1 MPSGPGIYFFLD
13 RKGNV
18 LYVGKAK
25 NLKKR
30 VSNYFTNTTG
40 ILEKTKLLIFQAH
53 KIKTIK
59 TSSEIEAFLLE
70 ANYIKE
76 YKPKFNLKLTDGK
89 AYPLIRIT
97 IKDKYPKVLVA
108 RKTDD
113 KKSLYFGPYPQAK
126 SMRLVLKTIRKI
138 FPFQSIPN
146 HGKGICLYHHLELC
160 PCPSVFDS
168 LDLKKEYKKNIKHL
182 IAFLNGKTKK
192 VLSDLKKER
201 DIFSKKEEFE
211 KANLIQQKIT
221 AIELIIN
228 SYSLRFDQDINP
240 NMKED
245 LAKLALKSLKEIL
258 LLNNI
263 KVTSLERIECYDI
276 SNTSGKNA
284 TGSMVVFTNGQK
296 DASSYR
302 KFRIKNNHVLPD
314 DFAMMEEVLSRR
326 LKHQEWTFPDLFIV
340 DGGKGQVSSALK
352 ALSENNIEIPVVGL
366 AKKEETIITSNFKEI
381 ILPKDSQALKLMME
395 IRDEAHRFAITYH
408 KKLRS
413 KEFISS

>member
-1 MPSGPGIYFFLD
+1 MPSGPGIYLFLD

-30 VSNYFTNTTG
+30 VSNYFVNTARL
-40 ILEKTKLLIFQAH
+40 LEKTKLLVYQADR
-53 KIKTIK
+53 IRTIE

-70 ANYIKE
+70 ASYIK
-76 YKPKFNLKLTDGK
+76 KHQPKFNIKLTDGK
-89 AYPLIRIT
+89 EYPLIKIT
-97 IKDKYPKVLVA
+97 IRDKYPKVLVA

-126 SMRLVLKTIRKI
+126 SMRLVLKTIRRI
-138 FPFQSIPN
+138 FPFQSVPN

-201 DIFSKKEEFE
+201 GIFSKQEEFE

-245 LAKLALKSLKEIL
+245 LEKFNVDSLKVALRSHGINVADL
-258 LLNNI
+258 D
-263 KVTSLERIECYDI
+263 RIECFDI
-276 SNTSGKNA
+276 SNISGKFA
-284 TGSMVVFTNGQK
+284 VGSMAVFINGRK
-296 DASSYR
+296 DKSLYR

-352 ALSENNIEIPVVGL
+352 ALNESNIKIPVVGL
-366 AKKEETIITSNFKEI
+366 AKKEETIIASNFKEI

-395 IRDEAHRFAITYH
+395 IRDEAHRFAISYH

>member
-1 MPSGPGIYFFLD
+1 M
-13 RKGNV
+13 
-18 LYVGKAK
+18 YVGKAK

-30 VSNYFTNTTG
+30 VSNYFVNTARL
-40 ILEKTKLLIFQAH
+40 LEKTKLLVYQADR
-53 KIKTIK
+53 IRTIK

-70 ANYIKE
+70 SSYIKK
-76 YKPKFNLKLTDGK
+76 YKPKFNIRLTDGK

-113 KKSLYFGPYPQAK
+113 KSSLYFGPYPQAK
-126 SMRLVLKTIRKI
+126 AMRLVLKTIRKI
-138 FPFQSIPN
+138 FPFQSVLN
-146 HGKGICLYHHLELC
+146 HGKGICLYHHLGLC
-160 PCPSVFDS
+160 PCPSVFGS
-168 LDLKKEYKKNIKHL
+168 LDLKKEYGGNIRHL

-192 VLSDLKKER
+192 VINDLKKER

-228 SYSLRFDQDINP
+228 FYSLRFDQDINP
-240 NMKED
+240 NIGED
-245 LAKLALKSLKEIL
+245 LEKSKAAALKIALQSYGV
-258 LLNNI
+258 NI
-263 KVTSLERIECYDI
+263 TNLDRIECFDI
-276 SNTSGKNA
+276 SNISGKFA
-284 TGSMVVFTNGQK
+284 VGSMVVFVNGQK
-296 DASSYR
+296 EISKYR
-302 KFRIKNNHVLPD
+302 KFRIKNQYSLPN

-326 LKHQEWTFPDLFIV
+326 LKHKEWVFPDLFIV

-352 ALSENNIEIPVVGL
+352 ALNENNLKIPVIGL
-366 AKKEETIITSNFKEI
+366 AKKEETIITSDFREI

-413 KEFISS
+413 KGFISS

>member
-1 MPSGPGIYFFLD
+1 MPSDPGIYLFLG

-30 VSNYFTNTTG
+30 VSNYFVNTARL
-40 ILEKTKLLIFQAH
+40 LEKTKLLVYQADR
-53 KIKTIK
+53 IRTIK

-70 ANYIKE
+70 ASCIKK
-76 YKPKFNLKLTDGK
+76 YQPKFNIKLADGK
-89 AYPLIRIT
+89 EYPLIRIT

-138 FPFQSIPN
+138 FPFQSVPN

-160 PCPSVFDS
+160 PCPAVFHS
-168 LDLKKEYKKNIKHL
+168 ADLKKEYKKNIRHL
-182 IAFLNGKTKK
+182 AAFLNGKTKK

-201 DIFSKKEEFE
+201 DVFSKKEEFE

-221 AIELIIN
+221 AIELIIT

-263 KVTSLERIECYDI
+263 RVTSLERIECYDI
-276 SNTSGKNA
+276 SNISGKNA

-302 KFRIKNNHVLPD
+302 KFKIKNNHVLPD

-352 ALSENNIEIPVVGL
+352 ALSENNIKIPVVGL
-366 AKKEETIITSNFKEI
+366 AKKEETIITSDFREI
-381 ILPKDSQALKLMME
+381 VLLKDSQALKLVMA

-413 KEFISS
+413 KGMHD